1 MAKPVT
7 QFICSA
13 CGAVHKKWSGRCD
26 ACGDWNTITE
36 EAPLSA
42 GPGKTSL
49 GAMKGKRIGLT
60 DLRTQE
66 TPPPRRTS
74 GMAELDRVLGGGLVP
89 ASATLVGSSLAGG
102 DAEPPLQL
110 IASPHSA
117 PTPTRVARCMSRD
130 ATRIKAAAS
139 SRAGSP
145 MRSPV
150 GSSPR

>member
-7 QFICSA
+7 LFICSA

-42 GPGKTSL
+42 GPGKTAL

-60 DLRTQE
+60 DLRTEE

-89 ASATLVGSSLAGG
+89 ASATLVGGDPGIGKSTLLVAG
-102 DAEPPLQL
+102 
-110 IASPHSA
+110 
-117 PTPTRVARCMSRD
+117 RR
-130 ATRIKAAAS
+130 
-139 SRAGSP
+139 
-145 MRSPV
+145 
-150 GSSPR
+150 